1 MDKQFKERLEFIEI
15 YQDFDRWLL
24 NLGFTVE
31 HSSTPQ
37 DYHYSSYNNLINSLY
52 SVEHYINKRL
62 GLSLR
67 FLRDRNKH
75 MFMVVGDFGSC
86 SDIYSIDE
94 FQQIILDTITILR
107 DKKLKE
113 LEFFNGLETFKKFI

>member
-15 YQDFDRWLL
+15 YQSFDQWFL
-24 NLGFTVE
+24 NLGFTAE

-37 DYHYSSYNNLINSLY
+37 DYHYSSYNNSINSLY

-62 GLSLR
+62 DLSIR

-75 MFMVVGDFGSC
+75 MFMIVWDYGMC
-86 SDIYSIDE
+86 SELYSIVE
-94 FQQIILDTITILR
+94 FQEVILNTIINLR
-107 DKKLKE
+107 DHKLKE
-113 LEFFNGLETFKKFI
+113 LEFFNGLERLN